1 MHWKT
6 PIPPQAGAVDVQ
18 ALPGQRL
25 LVEPQLPDVTGG
37 HIRLDQAQQ
46 QRAGRCIDIALG
58 MGQMQ
63 VDLHVHATGLADLRH
78 RRIEVLVGRHQVEH
92 FAHMGLIG
100 LSQVQLAAVADKGLS
115 AEGLRNSAPGADAHH
130 GSGRRAARLGSRLGE
145 ILHGRLQQAVLLQ
158 GNGLDHLA
166 AQVLADTAERAPG
179 DFQGVVFDVEAP
191 MPLAVQESLEPFGT
205 EFIQRLQTV
214 QHPVQGF
221 TGALAV
227 GIRLLDGL
235 QYVGVSLDQPGR
247 QRVMQDLRFIQV
259 AGDIQQRRHQL
270 VVGHR
275 LERLGQ
281 ISGLR
286 HSQCS
291 FIALNND
298 ARR

>member
-1 MHWKT
+1 M
-6 PIPPQAGAVDVQ
+6 
-18 ALPGQRL
+18 
-25 LVEPQLPDVTGG
+25 VEPQLPDVPGG

-46 QRAGRCIDIALG
+46 QRTGRRIDIALG

-63 VDLHVHATGLADLRH
+63 VDLHVHATGLADLCH
-78 RRIEVLVGRHQVEH
+78 RRVEVLVGRHQVEH

-100 LSQVQLAAVADKGLS
+100 LSQVQFAAVADKGLG
-115 AEGLRNSAPGADAHH
+115 AEGLRNSAPGPDAHH
-130 GSGRRAARLGSRLGE
+130 SSGRRAARLGSRLGE
-145 ILHGRLQQAVLLQ
+145 ILHGRLQQAVLFQ
-158 GNGLDHLA
+158 VDGLDHLA
-166 AQVLADTAERAPG
+166 AQVPADTTERAPG
-179 DFQGVVFDVEAP
+179 DFQGVVFDVQAP
-191 MPLAVQESLEPFGT
+191 MPLAVQKCLEPFGT

-221 TGALAV
+221 TRALAV

-235 QYVGVSLDQPGR
+235 QYMGIGLDQPGR

-259 AGDIQQRRHQL
+259 AGDIQQRCHQL
-270 VVGHR
+270 VLGHG
-275 LERLGQ
+275 LKRLGQ
-281 ISGLR
+281 ISCLL